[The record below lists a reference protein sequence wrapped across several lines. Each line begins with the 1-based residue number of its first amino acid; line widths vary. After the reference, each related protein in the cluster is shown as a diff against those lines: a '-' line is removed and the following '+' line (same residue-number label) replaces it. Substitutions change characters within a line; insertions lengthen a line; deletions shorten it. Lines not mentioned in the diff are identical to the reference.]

1 MKMKQRLVQEAMKI
15 LQQTK
20 DENDLL
26 KDAAM
31 VIVGDPNL
39 STQFAQQ
46 CCQAEQGDATTDS
59 VHTPRWN

>member
-1 MKMKQRLVQEAMKI
+1 MKTKQRLVQEAMKI
-15 LQQTK
+15 LQHVK
-20 DENDLL
+20 DEDDLL

-39 STQFAQQ
+39 SVEFARQ

-59 VHTPRWN
+59 VHTPR